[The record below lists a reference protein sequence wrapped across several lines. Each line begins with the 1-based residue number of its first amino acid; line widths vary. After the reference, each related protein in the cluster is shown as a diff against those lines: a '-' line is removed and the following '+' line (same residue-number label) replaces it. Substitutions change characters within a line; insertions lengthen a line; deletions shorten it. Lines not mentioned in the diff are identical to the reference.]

1 MTRNEIIIKAI
12 EGRITW
18 IQAASILGI
27 TDRHM
32 RRLKKRYME
41 FGYEGLRDYRGGR
54 PRWKRIA
61 VKTIQQLCKLRREQ
75 YMDFSVKHFHEFA
88 TERHGLEISYNWAR
102 IVLQEAGLAEKATG
116 RGKYRRQ
123 RERRPMVGMMLHLD
137 GSTHQWIEGLPAKDL
152 IIMLDDADGRILHG
166 KFVTEEGTM
175 STFEALAEVLK
186 KRGRFGELYHD
197 CGSHFGRTAK
207 AGEGPAEEQNG
218 QVTRALKVLGIRQI
232 FARSPQARGR
242 SERCFETI
250 QGRLPQELRL
260 EGITDYNRANKY
272 LQKIFIPSFNRRFA
286 VKPAQPESAFVPLA
300 GIDLALLLSEQSERT
315 VHNDNTVSYRGLTLQ
330 IPSDKYRLHYVR
342 CKVTVHE
349 LVEKTI
355 GVSFQGRLL
364 AKYTRDGEQIT
375 NQAISR
381 RKAA

>member
-1 MTRNEIIIKAI
+1 MTRNEIMIKAI

-27 TDRHM
+27 TDRQM

-54 PRWKRIA
+54 PRMKRIA
-61 VKTIQQLCKLRREQ
+61 MKTIQQLCKLRREQ
-75 YMDFSVKHFHEFA
+75 YQDFSVKHFHEFA
-88 TERHGLEISYNWAR
+88 TEKHGLEISYNWAR

-137 GSTHQWIEGLPAKDL
+137 GSTHQWIEGLPARDL

-166 KFVTEEGTM
+166 KFVREEGTM

-207 AGEGPAEEQNG
+207 AGEGPADEQNG

-260 EGITDYNRANKY
+260 EGITDYDNANEY
-272 LQKIFIPSFNRRFA
+272 LQKIFIPSFNRRFT
-286 VKPAQPESAFVPLA
+286 VKPVQSESAFVPLA
-300 GIDLALLLSEQSERT
+300 GIDLMLVLSEHYERT
-315 VHNDNTVSYRGLTLQ
+315 VSNDNTIRYQGVTFQ

-342 CKVTVHE
+342 CKIMVHRF
-349 LVEKTI
+349 VDQTI

-364 AKYTRDGEQIT
+364 ARYTQDGELIT
-375 NQAISR
+375 TQATSR